1 MSAAILSRS
10 MDLDTMEAKL
20 VPILAKM
27 TNLDKPLPKYEPA
40 FRPSDLGK
48 LYKIKPLT
56 DLSSMSIF
64 FQIPAYDLDTRQKI
78 DAKEYYMSL
87 IGHEGPESILN
98 ELKKQGLGTSL
109 SSNSYRFA
117 NGLEYFR

>member
-1 MSAAILSRS
+1 MSAAVLSRS
-10 MDLDTMEAKL
+10 MDLDTMEEKL

-56 DLSSMSIF
+56 DLSCLSIF
-64 FQIPAYDLDTRQKI
+64 FQIPAFDLDASQKI
-78 DAKEYYMSL
+78 DQKDYYKSL
-87 IGHEGPESILN
+87 IGQEGPESILN

-109 SSNSYRFA
+109 SSNSHRIA
-117 NGLEYFR
+117 KGLEYF

>member
-10 MDLDTMEAKL
+10 MDLDTMEEKL

-64 FQIPAYDLDTRQKI
+64 FQIPAYDLDASQKI
-78 DAKEYYMSL
+78 DQKDYYKSL
-87 IGHEGPESILN
+87 IGQEGPESILN

-109 SSNSYRFA
+109 SSNSYRVA

>member
-10 MDLDTMEAKL
+10 MDLDTMEEKL

-64 FQIPAYDLDTRQKI
+64 FQIPAYDLDARQKI

-117 NGLEYFR
+117 NGLEYSR

>member
-1 MSAAILSRS
+1 MSAAGLSRS
-10 MDLDTMEAKL
+10 MDLNTMEEKL

-27 TNLDKPLPKYEPA
+27 TNLDKPLPKYELA

-56 DLSSMSIF
+56 DLSCLSIF
-64 FQIPAYDLDTRQKI
+64 FQIPDYNLDASHKFAPN
-78 DAKEYYMSL
+78 DYYTSL
-87 IGHEGPESILN
+87 IGHEGPESVLN

-109 SSNSYRFA
+109 LTKIDRLA